1 MELIDDKFRVW
12 LDSAKFVKSK
22 PGVYVLYD
30 RNKDVIF
37 IGSSENLQETFTKYV
52 DTDFENDSCK
62 QKTASYQREFVEN
75 PEERK
80 KQILEDFNNNHGK
93 LPICNNLA

>member
-12 LDSAKFVKSK
+12 LDSAKFVKAK

-30 RNKDVIF
+30 RNKDAIF
-37 IGSSENLQETFTKYV
+37 IGSSENLQETFTKFV
-52 DTDFENDSCK
+52 DTDFENDPCK

-75 PEERK
+75 PAERK

-93 LPICNNLA
+93 LPNCNN

>member
-30 RNKDVIF
+30 RNKDAIF

-52 DTDFENDSCK
+52 DTDFEDDTCK

>member
-30 RNKDVIF
+30 RNKDIIF

-52 DTDFENDSCK
+52 DTDFENDPCK
-62 QKTASYQREFVEN
+62 QKTTSYQREFVEN

-93 LPICNNLA
+93 LPICNN

>member
-1 MELIDDKFRVW
+1 MELIADKIRVW
-12 LDSAKFVKSK
+12 LDSAKFVKAK
-22 PGVYVLYD
+22 PGVYVLYN

-80 KQILEDFNNNHGK
+80 KQILEDFNNNYGK
-93 LPICNNLA
+93 LPNCNK

>member
-1 MELIDDKFRVW
+1 MELIDDKIRVW

-93 LPICNNLA
+93 LPICNN

>member
-12 LDSAKFVKSK
+12 LDSAKFVKAK
-22 PGVYVLYD
+22 PGVYVLYN

-37 IGSSENLQETFTKYV
+37 IGSSENLEETFTKYV
-52 DTDFENDSCK
+52 DTNFENDPCK
-62 QKTASYQREFVEN
+62 QKTAFYQREFVEN

-80 KQILEDFNNNHGK
+80 KQILEDFNNNYGK
-93 LPICNNLA
+93 LPNCNN

>member
-52 DTDFENDSCK
+52 DTDFENDPCK
-62 QKTASYQREFVEN
+62 QKTSSYQREFVEN

-80 KQILEDFNNNHGK
+80 NQILEDFNNNHGK
-93 LPICNNLA
+93 SPICNN

>member
-1 MELIDDKFRVW
+1 MELIDDKIRVW
-12 LDSAKFVKSK
+12 LDSAKFVKAK
-22 PGVYVLYD
+22 PGVYVLYN

-80 KQILEDFNNNHGK
+80 KQILEDFSNNHGK
-93 LPICNNLA
+93 LPNCNN

>member
-93 LPICNNLA
+93 LPICNN

>member
-1 MELIDDKFRVW
+1 MELIDDKIRVW

-22 PGVYVLYD
+22 PGVYVLYN

-52 DTDFENDSCK
+52 DTDFENDPCK

-80 KQILEDFNNNHGK
+80 KQILDDFNNNHGNLPK
-93 LPICNNLA
+93 LN